1 MTLCEHM
8 DYRPAGSSVHGIF
21 QARILEQ
28 VSISFFRG
36 SSQPRDRT
44 RISCISCIGRQVLS
58 QLSHQVSSRTNC
70 SGGQILFH
78 LVYLWQGRSKDGF
91 LFMSGFTMKF
101 IKILLITR
109 EHMLHVME
117 SENIP
122 GSEPTLRTKPV
133 QIVSLNLYLDS
144 PPCNKTPPFIHM
156 RKDEW
161 KKKKKL
167 YQGRKT
173 NFLIILH
180 FAFSSGNIFKFL
192 NISYTRMT
200 MH

>member
-1 MTLCEHM
+1 M

-28 VSISFFRG
+28 VSTSFFRG

-44 RISCISCIGRQVLS
+44 HVSCVFCIGRQVLS

-91 LFMSGFTMKF
+91 LLMSGFTMKF
-101 IKILLITR
+101 VKILLITR

-117 SENIP
+117 SAKIP
-122 GSEPTLRTKPV
+122 GSEPTLRTEPV
-133 QIVSLNLYLDS
+133 QIVRLNLYLDS
-144 PPCNKTPPFIHM
+144 PPFNKTPPFIHM

-161 KKKKKL
+161 KKKK
-167 YQGRKT
+167 
-173 NFLIILH
+173 NFIKGEKWISLLFYTLPFLLGI
-180 FAFSSGNIFKFL
+180 FL
-192 NISYTRMT
+192 NF
-200 MH
+200 